1 MQNYI
6 NKLYTGV
13 LAILLTII
21 GFFLIATYN
30 KINDTN
36 VMVYQLQI
44 ELAKIREHETQFMTY
59 QATSSLIDQ
68 KIEQY
73 HKELKRY

>member
-1 MQNYI
+1 MQTYI
-6 NKLYTGV
+6 NKLYAGI

-21 GFFLIATYN
+21 GFFLMATYN

-44 ELAKIREHETQFMTY
+44 ELTKIREHETQFMTY
-59 QATSSLIDQ
+59 QETSSLIDR

-73 HKELKRY
+73 HKESKKY